1 MNQALP
7 KGSVE
12 MKSRL
17 VADESG
23 NYHESGVVIE
33 QAQLRLDPNA
43 FQSARSQSQDHSLSL
58 RENFSRFHLS
68 APLVAPEAPRAVS
81 SMGVPI
87 TSAIHRAAQHEFKHI
102 GKGWDGNTS
111 DPDDFPAREA
121 RINHVLESA
130 LRNSKGLDLM
140 AQTSGL
146 DQQPISPVACLPDI
160 QAFIDS
166 EEKIVAIL
174 NCAEVHGAPDSKSVY
189 SKGFVQA
196 AIIEHVESQTRRL
209 IIFSLSGN
217 VSCTLNEQMDQSFY
231 NATTT
236 STECCCFESQRGQD
250 RRGGL
255 AAFHYTIVSQSQ
267 SEITMLNIQQA
278 VVRVQVTKNKLDSF
292 DALANPPVA
301 APQMFSFVEKT
312 CWEECTDCCKMCCCC
327 CQEKKKKGAPKQDC
341 ISLLC
346 KLFQCCSCPC
356 SYEETRVDS
365 GERHVRYHN
374 VIGRD
379 LGYTS
384 MLNAQGQKSVYAR
397 DVENGEVT
405 AVDIGGSAQ
414 IVTRK
419 TDMNG
424 VPWKVEEIREERV
437 VIEITYRS
445 VLSGEL
451 QTCHLVMNKAMDTS
465 RAEFQGELSHHAQS
479 DTVTLALAGKFANKL
494 LPFKSDGPQ
503 KGPTKKNQK

>member
-1 MNQALP
+1 MNQARP
-7 KGSVE
+7 QGSVE

-17 VADESG
+17 VTGEPGS
-23 NYHESGVVIE
+23 YHESGIVIE
-33 QAQLRLDPNA
+33 QAQLRLDPDA
-43 FQSARSQSQDHSLSL
+43 FQIARSQGQDHSLSL
-58 RENFSRFHLS
+58 RENFTRFHLS

-87 TSAIHRAAQHEFKHI
+87 TSAIHRAARHQFKHE
-102 GKGWDGNTS
+102 GKGWDGDTS
-111 DPDDFPAREA
+111 DPNDFPAREA

-130 LRNSKGLDLM
+130 LRNSRGLDLM

-174 NCAEVHGAPDSKSVY
+174 NCAEVYGAPDSKSVY

-217 VSCTLNEQMDQSFY
+217 VSCTVNEQMDQSFH
-231 NATTT
+231 NSTTT
-236 STECCCFESQRGQD
+236 STECCCFETQRGQD
-250 RRGGL
+250 SRRGL

-292 DALANPPVA
+292 DALANPPFAV
-301 APQMFSFVEKT
+301 PRVFSFIEKT
-312 CWEECTDCCKMCCCC
+312 CWEECIDCCNMCCSCKECEGCC
-327 CQEKKKKGAPKQDC
+327 SCKSC
-341 ISLLC
+341 FLCSLC
-346 KLFQCCSCPC
+346 KCCSCPC
-356 SYEETRVDS
+356 FYEETRVDF
-365 GERHVRYHN
+365 GERHVHYHN

-384 MLNAQGQKSVYAR
+384 MLNVQGQKSVRAY

-405 AVDIGGSAQ
+405 AVDVGGSAQ

-419 TDMNG
+419 TDTNG
-424 VPWKVEEIREERV
+424 VPWKVEEMREERV

-451 QTCHLVMNKAMDTS
+451 QTCHLVMNKAVDTS
-465 RAEFQGELSHHAQS
+465 RAEFQGELSNHAQS
-479 DTVTLALAGKFANKL
+479 DTITLALAGKFANKL

-503 KGPTKKNQK
+503 KGSTKKTPK